1 MLVIVKSA
9 PDTPE
14 GKRAVKL
21 ARDMAADIC
30 LVQNAVYFALTERL
44 DGFCGTAYV
53 LNEDMKLRGI
63 GSDIIDKG
71 IRELDYDGLVELIIN
86 EEKVAGVF

>member
-1 MLVIVKSA
+1 MLVMIKSA

-30 LVQNAVYFALTERL
+30 LMQNAVCFSQKDRL
-44 DGFCGTAYV
+44 DGFCGTVYA
-53 LNEDMKLRGI
+53 LKEDMDMRGLSESGFEKEI
-63 GSDIIDKG
+63 KMI
-71 IRELDYDGLVELIIN
+71 DYDALVDLMIKEN
-86 EEKVAGVF
+86 GVTGVF

>member
-30 LVQNAVYFALTERL
+30 LIQNAVYFALTERL

-63 GSDIIDKG
+63 SSDITDKG
-71 IRELDYDGLVELIIN
+71 IRELDYDGLVDLMIN